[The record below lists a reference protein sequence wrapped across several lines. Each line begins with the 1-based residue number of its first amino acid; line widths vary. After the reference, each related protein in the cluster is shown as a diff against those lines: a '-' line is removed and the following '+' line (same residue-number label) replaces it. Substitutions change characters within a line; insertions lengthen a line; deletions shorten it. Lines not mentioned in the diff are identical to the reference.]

1 LENSGANP
9 ILNFARDHLVGRFGI
24 LRVGTKDERPM
35 VRQDWRMLEESFA
48 SVRPEFPIVDVF
60 ELMNRQVFRYRSRRV
75 ASVCRSL
82 DGLIGRSGLRK
93 YSYRILVAAEK

>member
-1 LENSGANP
+1 MENSGANP